1 MCLVGVMMVLSQGS
15 PQTTEATAL
24 DEDNTQY
31 EHRKVSWTN
40 VELSLRTIQA
50 AKEGKQPIAMQL

>member
-24 DEDNTQY
+24 DEDNTQC

-40 VELSLRTIQA
+40 MELSLRTIQA
-50 AKEGKQPIAMQL
+50 AKGGKQPIAMQL